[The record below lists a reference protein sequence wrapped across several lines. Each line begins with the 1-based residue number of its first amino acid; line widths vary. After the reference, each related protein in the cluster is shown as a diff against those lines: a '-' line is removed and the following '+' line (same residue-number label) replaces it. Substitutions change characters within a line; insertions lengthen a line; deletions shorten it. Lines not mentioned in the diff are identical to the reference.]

1 MARYV
6 LRRLALFLLTL
17 WAAVTLNFLIP
28 RLMPGSPTDAVIGR
42 LQGRGL
48 SPESIRELEVA
59 LGVPHGSI
67 WSQYWSYLGNVVHFR
82 FGPSFNYF
90 PVEVSTLIRD
100 ALPWTLALIG
110 MSTILAFSLGTLLGV
125 LAGWRRNGA
134 IDSVATT
141 GATFV
146 GAFPFFWTALLLA
159 YVFAF
164 RLGWLPLSGGSE
176 DAPSW
181 SWAFVG
187 DALRHSILPA
197 TAVVIAALGTWLL
210 AMRNNMI
217 NVLREDYILFA
228 QANGIGPARVA
239 LRYAAR
245 NAILPSVTAFGIVL
259 GFVVGGSLLVEL
271 VFSYPGVGLL
281 LFQAVTSSDYPLM
294 QAIFLVITV
303 SVLVTNFAV
312 DLLLLWLDPRVRR

>member
-1 MARYV
+1 MARYLLKRV
-6 LRRLALFLLTL
+6 ALFLLTL

-28 RLMPGSPTDAVIGR
+28 RLMPGSPTDAVIGK

-48 SPESIRELEVA
+48 SPESVRELEVA

-110 MSTILAFSLGTLLGV
+110 TSTILAFTLGTLLGV
-125 LAGWRRNGA
+125 LAGWRRNRA
-134 IDSVATT
+134 FDNLATT

-164 RLGWLPLSGGSE
+164 RLGWLPLGGGSE

-181 SWAFVG
+181 SWSFVW

-217 NVLREDYILFA
+217 NVLGEDYILFA
-228 QANGIGPARVA
+228 QANGIRSRTVA
-239 LRYAAR
+239 LKYAAR

-271 VFSYPGVGLL
+271 VFSYPGIGLL
-281 LFQAVTSSDYPLM
+281 LFQAVSSSDYPLM

-303 SVLVTNFAV
+303 SVLVANFAV
-312 DLLLLWLDPRVRR
+312 DLLYLWLDPRVRR